1 MIDVKVK
8 KKKEEL
14 ILSLFEE
21 IVQVEDKSS
30 LEYKKLL
37 QKIYTPIW
45 EWTLICFKK
54 DEVQNSG
61 VEIFHCIK
69 RTLLKYENN

>member
-1 MIDVKVK
+1 MIDMHTK

-21 IVQVEDKSS
+21 IVLVEDKSS
-30 LEYKKLL
+30 FEYKKLL

-45 EWTLICFKK
+45 EIGRAH
-54 DEVQNSG
+54 V
-61 VEIFHCIK
+61 
-69 RTLLKYENN
+69 